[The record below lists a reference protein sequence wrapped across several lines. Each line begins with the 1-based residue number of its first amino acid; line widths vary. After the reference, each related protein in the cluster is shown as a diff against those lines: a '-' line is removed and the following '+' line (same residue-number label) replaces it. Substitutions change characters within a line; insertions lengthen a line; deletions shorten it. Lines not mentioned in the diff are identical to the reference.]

1 MEFQVNKNSH
11 VPVYVQL
18 EEQLRFAIAT
28 GILKDGERLPSIRE
42 LAQRLDINVN
52 TISKVYQRL
61 QEQSLIVTRGP
72 KGAFVSPQFH
82 RVVSRAGELD
92 VSKPGNS
99 HEDLVE
105 IVDAAIAE
113 ALKLGHKLV
122 DLQRIFNERIEA
134 VQSTSDLPVV
144 AFVECSEIQARDH
157 VQELK
162 THFQACPDEVGANFQ
177 PVVLSDLENQPELV
191 QSADLVVTTLFHL
204 GQVKDLVGKT
214 IEVVGVVV
222 NLQVEVLQQLSSFP
236 AGTKLGVVCRDEETV
251 TAMES
256 TLRDICPKGVEI
268 SVCTLGDK
276 AALEKLFS
284 QVDTL
289 VYTPPCRN
297 EIETLA
303 PANLPR
309 IEHRLQIDANSL
321 RFLKEKIGML
331 SLD

>member
-1 MEFQVNKNSH
+1 MEFQIRKNSH
-11 VPVYVQL
+11 VPVYIQL

-28 GILKDGERLPSIRE
+28 GMLKNGGRLPSIRE
-42 LAQRLDINVN
+42 FAQRLDINVN

-61 QEQSLIVTRGP
+61 QEQNLIVTRGP
-72 KGAFVSPQFH
+72 KGAFVSSPFH
-82 RVVSRAGELD
+82 GVASRTGELD
-92 VSKPGNS
+92 VSKPGSS

-122 DLQRIFNERIEA
+122 DLQQIFNERIESI
-134 VQSTSDLPVV
+134 QSTANLPVV
-144 AFVECSEIQARDH
+144 VFVECSEIQAREY

-162 THFQACPDEVGANFQ
+162 THLQANFQ
-177 PVVLSDLENQPELV
+177 PVVLSDLENQPGLV

-214 IEVVGVVV
+214 KEVVGVVV

-236 AGTKLGVVCRDEETV
+236 AGMKLGAVCRDEETV

-256 TLRDICPKGVEI
+256 TLRDICTKGVEI
-268 SVCTLGDK
+268 SACTLGDK

-284 QVDTL
+284 QVDAL
-289 VYTPPCRN
+289 VYTPPCRD

-303 PANLPR
+303 PANLAR
-309 IEHRLQIDANSL
+309 IEHRTQIDANSL
-321 RFLKEKIGML
+321 RFLKEKIRML

>member
-28 GILKDGERLPSIRE
+28 GMLNDGERLPSIRE
-42 LAQRLDINVN
+42 LAQRLNVNVN

-61 QEQSLIVTRGP
+61 QEQNLIVTRGP
-72 KGAFVSPQFH
+72 KGAFVSSPFPGMAL
-82 RVVSRAGELD
+82 RAEELD
-92 VSKPGNS
+92 VLELGSS

-105 IVDAAIAE
+105 IVDTAIAE

-122 DLQRIFNERIEA
+122 DLQQIFNERIES
-134 VQSTSDLPVV
+134 VQSAADLPTV
-144 AFVECSEIQARDH
+144 AFVECSEIEARDY
-157 VQELK
+157 VQQLK
-162 THFQACPDEVGANFQ
+162 THLQANFQ
-177 PVVLSDLENQPELV
+177 PVVLSDLENQPNLV

-204 GQVKDLVGKT
+204 GQAKDLVGKT
-214 IEVVGVVV
+214 REVVGVVV

-268 SVCTLGDK
+268 STCALGDK
-276 AALEKLFS
+276 ATLEKLFS
-284 QVDTL
+284 QVDAL
-289 VYTPPCRN
+289 IYTPPCRD
-297 EIETLA
+297 EIGALA
-303 PANLPR
+303 PANLPK
-309 IEHRLQIDANSL
+309 IEHRGQIDANSL
-321 RFLKEKIGML
+321 RFLKEKVGML
-331 SLD
+331 SSV

>member
-28 GILKDGERLPSIRE
+28 GMLKDGERLPSIRE
-42 LAQRLDINVN
+42 LAQRLDVNVN

-72 KGAFVSPQFH
+72 KGTFVS
-82 RVVSRAGELD
+82 SLSLGMAGVYPDLLGRTEELD
-92 VSKPGNS
+92 VSKPESS
-99 HEDLVE
+99 HEGLVE

-162 THFQACPDEVGANFQ
+162 THLQANFQ
-177 PVVLSDLENQPELV
+177 PVVLSDLENQPNLV

-214 IEVVGVVV
+214 KEVVGVVV
-222 NLQVEVLQQLSSFP
+222 NLQVEVLQQLSNFP

-256 TLRDICPKGVEI
+256 TLRDICTKGVEI
-268 SVCTLGDK
+268 SACTLGDK

-284 QVDTL
+284 QVDAL

-303 PANLPR
+303 PANLPK
-309 IEHRLQIDANSL
+309 IEHRVQIDANSL

-331 SLD
+331 SLT

>member
-1 MEFQVNKNSH
+1 MEFQIRKNSH

-28 GILKDGERLPSIRE
+28 GMLKDGERLPSIRE
-42 LAQRLDINVN
+42 LAQRLDVNVN
-52 TISKVYQRL
+52 TISKVYHRL
-61 QEQSLIVTRGP
+61 QEQNLIVTRGP
-72 KGAFVSPQFH
+72 KGAFVSSPFPGMA
-82 RVVSRAGELD
+82 SRAEELD
-92 VSKPGNS
+92 VLELGSS

-122 DLQRIFNERIEA
+122 DLQQIFNERIES
-134 VQSTSDLPVV
+134 VQSAADLPTV
-144 AFVECSEIQARDH
+144 AFVECSEIQSRDH

-162 THFQACPDEVGANFQ
+162 THLQANFQ
-177 PVVLSDLENQPELV
+177 PVVLSDLGNQPNVV

-214 IEVVGVVV
+214 KEVVGVVV
-222 NLQVEVLQQLSSFP
+222 NLQVEVLQQLSNFP

-251 TAMES
+251 TTMEN
-256 TLRDICPKGVEI
+256 TLRDICPKGVKI
-268 SVCTLGDK
+268 SACTLGDK

-284 QVDTL
+284 QADAL
-289 VYTPPCRN
+289 VYTPPCRD

-303 PANLPR
+303 PANLPK
-309 IEHRLQIDANSL
+309 IEHRVQIDANSL
-321 RFLKEKIGML
+321 RFLKEKIGIL